1 MTLNELYEKS
11 HITFSTILILINNL
25 NRDIEEY
32 KKSNLG
38 NGQVIKIPNN
48 PKGAKKQ

>member
-11 HITFSTILILINNL
+11 HATFSKILILINDL
-25 NRDIEEY
+25 RKDVEEY
-32 KKSNLG
+32 KKTNLG
-38 NGQVIKIPNN
+38 NGQTIKF